1 TEDKT
6 VTWTTGNKN
15 VATVDQTGKVT
26 AVDAGTTT
34 ITATTSN
41 GKTATCK
48 VSVLSPIT
56 SVSLNKKETTIQKSG
71 SETLQATIN
80 PSNTTDDRILTWTSS
95 NTKVATVDK
104 NGKVTAVA
112 EGNCTITVKTAN
124 G

>member
-34 ITATTSN
+34 ITATASN
-41 GKTATCK
+41 GKTAICK

-80 PSNTTDDRILTWTSS
+80 PSNTTEDKTLTWTSS